1 MEFQV
6 NHARQSY
13 RGNEDLT
20 GEPYP
25 GSLEQMIPDLPT
37 LTGASGGWM
46 LLALK
51 ALAATGF
58 MTAANVFILY
68 AC

>member
-1 MEFQV
+1 MTGGPEP
-6 NHARQSY
+6 
-13 RGNEDLT
+13 GNLS
-20 GEPYP
+20 G
-25 GSLEQMIPDLPT
+25 MIPDLPT
-37 LTGASGGWM
+37 LGGGWI

-51 ALAATGF
+51 AIAAMGF

>member
-1 MEFQV
+1 M
-6 NHARQSY
+6 
-13 RGNEDLT
+13 T
-20 GEPYP
+20 
-25 GSLEQMIPDLPT
+25 PDLPT
-37 LTGASGGWM
+37 LTGASGAWM

-51 ALAATGF
+51 AIAAMGF

>member
-1 MEFQV
+1 VTRADF
-6 NHARQSY
+6 S
-13 RGNEDLT
+13 D
-20 GEPYP
+20 
-25 GSLEQMIPDLPT
+25 SLWAMIPDLPT
-37 LTGASGGWM
+37 LTGAASGWA

-51 ALAATGF
+51 AIAAMGF

>member
-1 MEFQV
+1 M
-6 NHARQSY
+6 
-13 RGNEDLT
+13 T
-20 GEPYP
+20 
-25 GSLEQMIPDLPT
+25 PDLPT
-37 LTGASGGWM
+37 LTGASGAWM

-51 ALAATGF
+51 VLAATGF